1 MIFIWIIYLAL
12 TILISYLFCSLTER
26 RLFKILIFSFVFSI
40 FATFWFKTPG
50 ENFLSPVF
58 SIFLLESLI
67 LENNGF
73 LRIFRPFILT
83 FLITYIF
90 SLFLW
95 KKTKI

>member
-12 TILISYLFCSLTER
+12 TILISYLLCSLTER